1 MTRNEKQKA
10 REHARHL
17 GSAPPGARRAPG
29 ARARRRR
36 RRLRV
41 FYLFLFLA
49 VLAAAVALSLT
60 VLFRIDTIQVTGSS
74 RYAQQE
80 IVADSGIKT
89 GENLFLAKTKDAE
102 KNLEQKLPY
111 IGKATVSRRF
121 PAKIVIDVR
130 EAPVSGAVS
139 HEGKYVLIAADGK
152 ALELVDKPPESC
164 PVVAGLSLSAA
175 APGKPIAY
183 SDPDTKELYT
193 GLAQALENSGIGK
206 ITKIDV
212 GDPYKLLAEYDGRI
226 TLNLGL
232 PSDLDFKLRFAKSV
246 LESKKDTGE
255 KSIGDD
261 EKGVLNL
268 SGAKE
273 ENRAYFDPDAVVSSA
288 PASQASGSA
297 PAGSA
302 QASSSQ

>member
-1 MTRNEKQKA
+1 MTRNAKQQAK
-10 REHARHL
+10 EHARHL
-17 GSAPPGARRAPG
+17 DSAPPGARRG
-29 ARARRRR
+29 AGGRARRRK
-36 RRLRV
+36 RRLRI

-60 VLFRIDTIQVTGSS
+60 VLFQIDTIQVVGSS
-74 RYAQQE
+74 RYTQQE
-80 IVADSGIKT
+80 IVADSGIKA
-89 GENLFLAKTKDAE
+89 GENLFLAKTGDAE

-111 IGKATVSRRF
+111 VGKATVSRRF

-152 ALELVDKPPESC
+152 ALEFVDTPPKSC
-164 PVVAGLSLSAA
+164 PVIAGLSLSSAV
-175 APGKPIAY
+175 PGKQISY
-183 SDPDTKELYT
+183 SDPDTKKLYIS
-193 GLAQALENSGIGK
+193 LSQALESSGIGK

-232 PSDLDFKLRFAKSV
+232 SSDLDFKLRFAKSV
-246 LESKKDTGE
+246 LESKKETGE
-255 KSIGDD
+255 KSIGDE

-268 SGAKE
+268 SGARE
-273 ENRAYFDPDAVVSSA
+273 ENRAYFDPDAVISSA
-288 PASQASGSA
+288 PASQASGSK
-297 PAGSA
+297 PASSA
-302 QASSSQ
+302 QTSSSQ